1 MGPAMKLGDDPAL
14 RRLDAFPYQKR
25 VGDVMSQ
32 PLVTIGPDRPL
43 AEAAS
48 LLTDRKISALVA
60 LDDGGR
66 PRGILTERDLTRVV
80 AKGGAE
86 ALSSP
91 VGQVMSS
98 QVATVSPDDFVYV
111 AIGRIDRLGY
121 RHLVAVDAQGRAV
134 GMVTTR
140 ALLHQRAATALV
152 LGDEIEAALD
162 AEGLAVARRRLPEL
176 VQGLLVEGLS
186 ALDVAA
192 VVSAVLRDLTRKA
205 TELAVA
211 AMVAEPWGTAPAAW
225 AMLVLGS
232 GGRGESLLGA
242 DQDNALVHLGGEAD
256 DGWFAELGRRV
267 ADTLDRAGIPY
278 CQGGVMAREPAWRH
292 TLAGWEGVVRRWA
305 RAASPKDVLAA
316 DIFFDFAGV
325 AGDAALAERLR
336 SLALAEVGASPLLVQ
351 HLATDLS
358 RTQAPLGLLGGF
370 RTESGRVDLKLP
382 GLLPIVSAARA
393 LALRQGI
400 AATGTRARLGAL
412 ERAGALPEADR
423 VLLEDA
429 QGLLMALVLEQQ
441 VLDLGAGRPPG
452 NKVEVGR
459 LDRRRRRRL
468 KQALREVEGFARAA
482 GRGLV

>member
-1 MGPAMKLGDDPAL
+1 MKLGDDPAL

-25 VGDVMSQ
+25 VGDVMSR
-32 PLVTIGPDRPL
+32 PLVTIGPDRSL
-43 AEAAS
+43 GEAAT
-48 LLTDRKISALVA
+48 LLSDRKISALVV
-60 LDDGGR
+60 LDVGGR

-80 AKGGAE
+80 GKGGAG
-86 ALSSP
+86 ALSWS

-98 QVATVSPDDFVYV
+98 PVATVDPDDFVYV
-111 AIGRIDRLGY
+111 AIGRLDRLGL
-121 RHLVAVDAQGRAV
+121 RHLVAVDGEARAV

-140 ALLHQRAATALV
+140 ALLHQRAGTALV
-152 LGDEIEAALD
+152 LGDEIEAAVE
-162 AEGLAVARRRLPEL
+162 AEGLAAARRRLPEL
-176 VQGLLVEGLS
+176 AQGLLAEGLS
-186 ALDVAA
+186 AFDVAA

-205 TELAVA
+205 TELAVVAMA
-211 AMVAEPWGTAPAAW
+211 AESWGSAPAPW

-267 ADTLDRAGIPY
+267 ADALDHAGIPY
-278 CQGGVMAREPAWRH
+278 CLGGVMAREPAWRH

-325 AGDAALAERLR
+325 AGDPALAERLR
-336 SLALAEVGASPLLVQ
+336 SLALAEVGTSPLLVQ

-358 RTQAPLGLLGGF
+358 RTQAPLGLFGGF
-370 RTESGRVDLKLP
+370 RTESGRVDVKLP
-382 GLLPIVSAARA
+382 GLLPVVGAARA

-400 AATGTRARLGAL
+400 AATGTRARLRAL
-412 ERAGALPEADR
+412 VQAGTLPEADR
-423 VLLEDA
+423 ELLEEA
-429 QGLLMALVLEQQ
+429 QGFLMALVLEQQ
-441 VLDLGAGRPPG
+441 VLDLGMGRPPG

-459 LDRRRRRRL
+459 LDRRHQRRL
-468 KQALREVEGFARAA
+468 KQVLKEVEGFAQAT